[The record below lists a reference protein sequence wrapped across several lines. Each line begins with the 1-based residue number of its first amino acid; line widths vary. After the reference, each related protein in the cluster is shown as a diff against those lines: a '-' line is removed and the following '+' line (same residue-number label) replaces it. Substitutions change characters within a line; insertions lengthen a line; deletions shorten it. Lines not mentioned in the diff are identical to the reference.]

1 MNNYLVPIR
10 YRHIKFSIS
19 DQEKKKNKR
28 KEDKRNRER
37 ERNESGRQNG
47 ELREER
53 LKISYAAGIK
63 K

>member
-1 MNNYLVPIR
+1 MPIR
-10 YRHIKFSIS
+10 DRHIKFSIS
-19 DQEKKKNKR
+19 DQEKKNKR
-28 KEDKRNRER
+28 KEDKRNRVR